1 MFKVDFSLMIS
12 LMPKRLIGIYES
24 VYESDQAPALKLSTG
39 WTEIMYN
46 PELIPLMFQ
55 IYWKV

>member
-1 MFKVDFSLMIS
+1 MLS